1 MNPIRQR
8 SRQSRSKSETI
19 IAEQRRALY
28 ELLEDRVMFDAAIE
42 MMPQVDVDGDNQS
55 AARQDAA
62 SAQQFDAS
70 LFPEDVRMVAD
81 TSVNTPNR
89 GQQNAREVLI
99 IDQSVE
105 NYQQL
110 MDDVLLKRGNVDV
123 LLLDADDPDGIG
135 QLRRL
140 LAPYQDLNA
149 LHIVS
154 HGTEDGI
161 MLGQTHLTVDSL
173 SAHAGDIAAWGQS
186 LATGGDIMIYGC
198 DLAGS
203 ADGRELLQSLRTLT
217 GADIAASDDDTGLA
231 ARGGDWDMEYILG
244 QTETSIVFSDTVRE
258 NWDGLLA
265 PGPSVQLSA
274 GNRSPQIGSDVQ
286 FTATFDNTAPAG
298 SGDTGYGPFIDLLF
312 PVDGVDGNG
321 GEDTA
326 DGLKFKSAS

>member
-135 QLRRL
+135 QLRR
-140 LAPYQDLNA
+140 
-149 LHIVS
+149 
-154 HGTEDGI
+154 
-161 MLGQTHLTVDSL
+161 
-173 SAHAGDIAAWGQS
+173 
-186 LATGGDIMIYGC
+186 
-198 DLAGS
+198 
-203 ADGRELLQSLRTLT
+203 
-217 GADIAASDDDTGLA
+217 
-231 ARGGDWDMEYILG
+231 
-244 QTETSIVFSDTVRE
+244 
-258 NWDGLLA
+258 
-265 PGPSVQLSA
+265 
-274 GNRSPQIGSDVQ
+274 
-286 FTATFDNTAPAG
+286 
-298 SGDTGYGPFIDLLF
+298 
-312 PVDGVDGNG
+312 
-321 GEDTA
+321 
-326 DGLKFKSAS
+326 